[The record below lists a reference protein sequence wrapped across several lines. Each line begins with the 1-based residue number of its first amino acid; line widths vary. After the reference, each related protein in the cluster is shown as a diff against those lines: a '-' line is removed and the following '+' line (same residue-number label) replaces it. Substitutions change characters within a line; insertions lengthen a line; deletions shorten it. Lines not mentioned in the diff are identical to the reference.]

1 MIILMNWY
9 KANLADLHLFAN
21 FEIMAST
28 PTIRFFFPRA
38 TSLANRGP
46 LKSFIQKLIRK
57 EGKKPGGLNYVFCSD
72 KELLKINQDFLQH
85 DYYTDIITFGY
96 AGPDDPIQGEI
107 YISVDRVKD
116 NARQLGVSFKKE
128 LHRVIFH
135 GVLHLCGYKDK
146 NRKDQAIMRDKE
158 EEYLRLYL

>member
-1 MIILMNWY
+1 MSPIL
-9 KANLADLHLFAN
+9 
-21 FEIMAST
+21 
-28 PTIRFFFPRA
+28 FFFPRK
-38 TSLANRGP
+38 TTLTNRAQ
-46 LKSFIQKLIRK
+46 LKQFIQKLIRR
-57 EGKKPGGLNYVFCSD
+57 EGLQLGGLNYVFCSD

-96 AGPDDPIQGEI
+96 HSPGEPIQGEI

-116 NARQLGVSFKKE
+116 NALQLGVPFKKE

-135 GVLHLCGYKDK
+135 GVLHLCGYNDK
-146 NRKDQAIMRDKE
+146 NRKDQAIMRSKE